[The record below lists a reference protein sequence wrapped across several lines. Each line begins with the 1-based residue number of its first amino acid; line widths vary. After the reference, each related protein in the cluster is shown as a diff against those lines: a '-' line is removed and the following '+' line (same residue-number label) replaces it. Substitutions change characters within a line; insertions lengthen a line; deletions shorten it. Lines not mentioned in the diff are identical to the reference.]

1 MNTIQVLQK
10 LERETRA
17 DVYLVG
23 GFVRDFLR
31 RESSND
37 LDTVV
42 RHLPIKSIQY
52 FLKKFGKTKLLKLS
66 KIENSFEVEILLF
79 QTRKDD
85 MIAQIRLPARGK
97 KQIQD
102 PTNTLR
108 QDVAHREFTING
120 MYLPINAADRNEI
133 IDMVGGKKD
142 LANKKIVAIRD
153 AEDRITEH
161 PTRIMRAIS
170 IAARTGFSID
180 EDLLFALSKHKNL
193 LKNINADNIRTELNH
208 ILLSEKP
215 SKYFKLMRL
224 LGILNVIIPELDG
237 CIGVMQEQRYHKW
250 DVFRHCIYTCD
261 NTEPIL
267 VLRLAGLLHDIGKP
281 TTREIA
287 KGKGITFHKHE
298 MAGVKLA
305 KRLLKRLNYDTETV
319 KEVLKLIRL
328 HMYHYTRDY
337 SDKAIRRFIDKA
349 GINRE
354 NIKNLKNF
362 PLFKL
367 RAAERLGNGFKKIPV
382 TDKQRDFE
390 RRIEQVFAE
399 TTALRVEDLVVSG
412 KDIMSVFELEQS
424 ELVGKVLKHLLD
436 KVMGDQKLN
445 DRTELIKLSASYLS
459 RYQKHKEVK

>member
-23 GFVRDFLR
+23 GFVRDFMLH
-31 RESSND
+31 EPNND

-52 FLKKFGKTKLLKLS
+52 FLRKFGKTKLIKLS
-66 KIENSFEVEILLF
+66 KIENSFEVEVLLF
-79 QTRKDD
+79 QARGDN
-85 MIAQIRLPARGK
+85 MIAQIKLPARGK

-120 MYLPINAADRNEI
+120 MYMPINVTDRNEI
-133 IDMVGGKKD
+133 IDMVGGRKD
-142 LANKKIVAIRD
+142 IANRRIVAIRD
-153 AEDRITEH
+153 AEDRIIEH

-180 EDLLFALSKHKNL
+180 ENLLFALSKHKHL
-193 LKNINADNIRTELNH
+193 LKGVPTDNIRTELNH
-208 ILLSEKP
+208 ILLSHKP
-215 SKYFKLMRL
+215 SKYFKLMHL
-224 LGILNVIIPELDG
+224 LGVLKVIIPELDA
-237 CIGVMQEQRYHKW
+237 CIGVMQERRYHKW
-250 DVFRHCIYTCD
+250 DVFHHCIYTCD
-261 NTEPIL
+261 NTPRDL
-267 VLRLAGLLHDIGKP
+267 SLRLAGLLHDIGKP
-281 TTREIA
+281 ATREVSKA
-287 KGKGITFHKHE
+287 KGITFHKHE

-305 KRLLKRLNYDTETV
+305 KELLRKLNYDIETR
-319 KEVLKLIRL
+319 KKVLKLIRL

-337 SDKAIRRFIDKA
+337 SDKAIRRFIEKA
-349 GINRE
+349 GVNEE

-362 PLFKL
+362 PLFQL

-382 TDKQRDFE
+382 TEKQKDFE
-390 RRIEQVFAE
+390 NRIIRVFSE
-399 TTALRVEDLVVSG
+399 TTVLRVEDLVVTGNDIISISG
-412 KDIMSVFELEQS
+412 LRPS
-424 ELVGKVLKHLLD
+424 ELVGKVLNHLLD

-445 DRTELIKLSASYLS
+445 NRTDLVKLAASYLS
-459 RYQKHKEVK
+459 RHQKHKEVK